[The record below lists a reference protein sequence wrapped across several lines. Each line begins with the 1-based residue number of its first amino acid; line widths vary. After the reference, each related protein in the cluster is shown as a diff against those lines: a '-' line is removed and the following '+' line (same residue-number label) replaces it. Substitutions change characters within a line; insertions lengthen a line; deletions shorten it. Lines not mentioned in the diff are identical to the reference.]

1 MKTLKV
7 PDMHCGMCSA
17 RITKALTEKGIT
29 FKVDLTAKTVEVEDT
44 KVEAAVEALDD
55 IGYSAQ
61 E

>member
-7 PDMHCGMCSA
+7 PDMHCGMCAA
-17 RITKALTEKGIT
+17 RISKALTEKGIA
-29 FKVDLTAKTVEVEDT
+29 FKVDLAGKTVEVEDT
-44 KVEAAVEALDD
+44 KVTAAVEALDD